1 MASGSV
7 SISRVTNTRS
17 SSRKATTT
25 RMTPIS
31 RQVSALESM
40 TAASTLELTS
50 FRHKLP
56 ASRVMYITQNF
67 KRDSVSAL
75 GITASTSES
84 TSQAAKKQTAGS
96 SHMVAESVGSS
107 QTALL
112 TKRNSSHFATQGA
125 GKVSPVSVLSAGK
138 TALLVTV
145 TMVPSALS
153 QPPMAEASVELEVS
167 QDGRSGDSCTI
178 PSAELASTTSAA
190 ASARQIAR
198 MDRLI
203 SASPAPSNP
212 TAELQE
218 PHSHAHL
225 ASR

>member
-67 KRDSVSAL
+67 KRDSVSV
-75 GITASTSES
+75 TASTSKS
-84 TSQAAKKQTAGS
+84 TSQAAKKTAGS